1 MTRDNTAGQAARRQ
15 SIEGRPEKKIEKT
28 FYVIFELLPE
38 PWDQRMCGRKSERR
52 QREKI
57 ILPICWNI
65 YKCSLKFKW
74 HCLHYLPHWYWLDG
88 EEHVSG
94 LPVVDC
100 HHGDVTDHGDPGGG
114 GDQGDLPGARHRD
127 GGLSE
132 QPRPHT
138 DPALGLVTL
147 LKRYKILSSLRTN
160 TSSPRPYP
168 PVLYLLSQNHEVI
181 GLGLTIKSPSASS
194 GHNWVWDG
202 AAQVWWR
209 CWSNL
214 SHPCPL
220 GC

>member
-1 MTRDNTAGQAARRQ
+1 
-15 SIEGRPEKKIEKT
+15 
-28 FYVIFELLPE
+28 
-38 PWDQRMCGRKSERR
+38 MCGRKNERR

-65 YKCSLKFKW
+65 FKSLKFKEW
-74 HCLHYLPHWYWLDG
+74 FNILLDKSKKRLGILSNEQFLHYTNIPHWHWLDG
-88 EEHVSG
+88 EEQVSG

-114 GDQGDLPGARHRD
+114 GDTGDSSGARHWD
-127 GGLSE
+127 GGLSQ

-168 PVLYLLSQNHEVI
+168 PVLYPK
-181 GLGLTIKSPSASS
+181 TTKS
-194 GHNWVWDG
+194 
-202 AAQVWWR
+202 
-209 CWSNL
+209 
-214 SHPCPL
+214 
-220 GC
+220 